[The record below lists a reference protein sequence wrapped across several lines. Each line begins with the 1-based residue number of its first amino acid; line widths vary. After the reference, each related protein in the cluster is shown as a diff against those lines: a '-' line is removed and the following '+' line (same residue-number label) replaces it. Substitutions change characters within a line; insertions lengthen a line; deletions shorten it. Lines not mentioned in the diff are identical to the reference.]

1 MKLKLLIIAFFVI
14 TGTTGFAQDH
24 NGGHDDHNDTTNS
37 ELNVGEFIIEH
48 ISDAYDWHIT
58 TIGHTHISIP
68 LPIILFS
75 KEKGLT
81 IFMSSKLHNDQHR
94 YERFFIIHE
103 HDIYK
108 GKIMEELSDGTIV
121 RPFDIS
127 ITKNVLALLMVLSF
141 LIWMFVSTANRYKN
155 NPDKAPRGLQSFLEP
170 LIIFIRDDIAK
181 ASIGDKYEKYVPFL
195 LTAFFFIFLNN
206 LLGLV
211 PIFPGGFNLTGNIAI
226 TLVLAVFTFV
236 ITTISGTKQYWHH
249 IFWSPAVP
257 WWLKFPLPLMPI
269 VEILG
274 MLTKPFVLMIR
285 LFANILGGH
294 IVMLAFF
301 SMIFIFGAIN
311 IFAGIGIGALATVPF
326 TIVITFLEL
335 LVAFIQAYVFTLLS
349 AIYFGLALESDH

>member
-1 MKLKLLIIAFFVI
+1 MKLRLLIIAFFVI
-14 TGTTGFAQDH
+14 IATSAFAQDH
-24 NGGHDDHNDTTNS
+24 GGHDDNVDSTKT

-68 LPIILFS
+68 LPVIVFS
-75 KEKGLT
+75 KVNGLN
-81 IFMSSKLHNDQHR
+81 IFMSSKFHENNSYKQ
-94 YERFFIIHE
+94 FFISHE
-103 HDIYK
+103 DDVYH
-108 GKIMEELSDGTIV
+108 GKIMEQLPDGTTI
-121 RPFDIS
+121 RPLDIS
-127 ITKNVLALLMVLSF
+127 ITKNVLALFMVLSF
-141 LIWMFVSTANRYKN
+141 LIWLFVSTANRYKN
-155 NPDKAPRGLQSFLEP
+155 NPDSAPKGLQSMLEP

-181 ASIGDKYEKYVPFL
+181 ASIGNKYEKYLPFL

-206 LLGLV
+206 VMGLV
-211 PIFPGGFNLTGNIAI
+211 PIFPGGYNLTGNIAV
-226 TLVLAVFTFV
+226 TMVLALFTFV
-236 ITTISGTKQYWHH
+236 ITSISGTKQYWHH
-249 IFWSPAVP
+249 IFWSPVVP
-257 WWLKFPLPLMPI
+257 WWLKFPIPLMPI

-274 MLTKPFVLMIR
+274 MFTKPFVLMIR

-311 IFAGIGIGALATVPF
+311 LYAGLGIGVLATVPF
-326 TIVITFLEL
+326 TIIITFLEL